1 MKILSITTLILTS
14 ALLGANPPQQAVNPD
29 AVEAAIKAGKNA
41 IIEEYPYFA
50 PTDIVPL
57 SVQYQ
62 YILMDRGEKEELSVS
77 DPPKVDSFKMKF
89 YLTPTITVKLKP
101 YEKNPKQFYPSRF
114 QYLVADI
121 DLDNQ
126 TRGTKTEYHISRP
139 TWSAAKGGFAYMQE
153 RHKDDDLRI
162 LSDAEEVAIIKDMVK
177 QSIDPNTFTLVSG
190 LEIESTEKLVE
201 SLLEDG
207 YNVGNAETASDKTP
221 PRFAIYNLIEIK
233 DNTMLAN
240 IWTHSSQRYMTLEKR
255 DGQWLIT
262 DSKTRIIVD

>member
-1 MKILSITTLILTS
+1 KTILTRLRKIDLS
-14 ALLGANPPQQAVNPD
+14 SY
-29 AVEAAIKAGKNA
+29 GKNA
-41 IIEEYPYFA
+41 IIEEYPYFDPA
-50 PTDIVPL
+50 DIVPL

-62 YILMDRGEKEELSVS
+62 YILVDRGEKNELSVN

-101 YEKNPKQFYPSRF
+101 YEKDSKQFYPSRF

-121 DLDNQ
+121 DLDNK
-126 TRGTKTEYHISRP
+126 TRETKTEYHISRP
-139 TWSAAKGGFAYMQE
+139 TWSTAKGGFTYMQE

-162 LSDAEEVAIIKDMVK
+162 LSDAEEVAIIKDLVK
-177 QSIDPNTFTLVSG
+177 QSVDPNTFTLVSG
-190 LEIESTEKLVE
+190 LEIESTENLVE

-207 YNVGNAETASDKTP
+207 YKVGNAETASDKTP

-233 DNTMLAN
+233 ENTMLAN
-240 IWTHSSQRYMTLEKR
+240 VWTHSSQRYITLEKR